1 MTPASVELDVAVVRD
16 PGTATSFLARF
27 DALRDGE
34 SFVLTR
40 RADPRWLLH
49 LLQQQRSEMFDWS
62 VLEHSSQRF
71 RVEVSRRT
79 SLIPRSVGEYLQQ
92 DHRRLD
98 AMLGEVEWL
107 ASRGLFNKANERF
120 QELRCGLERHVHI
133 EEEIVFRK
141 YEAITHVRNGP
152 TRRMRLEHQQIRQA
166 IEQVDHELAAGNAV
180 GVQEA
185 IALFERLTDEHDRTE
200 EHVVYP
206 AIDRALRSDAPAAMI
221 RQMEEFL

>member
-16 PGTATSFLARF
+16 PTTAKSFLVRF

-34 SFVLTR
+34 SFVLAS

-49 LLQQQRSEMFDWS
+49 LLQQQRPEMFDWS

-79 SLIPRSVGEYLQQ
+79 SVIPRSVGEYLHQ

-107 ASRGLFNKANERF
+107 ASRGLFNKARERF
-120 QELRCGLERHVHI
+120 QELRCGLKRHI
-133 EEEIVFRK
+133 GLEDEIVFRK
-141 YEAITHVRNGP
+141 YEAITHVRDGP
-152 TRRMRLEHQQIRQA
+152 TRWMRLEHQQICEA
-166 IEQVDHELAAGNAV
+166 MEQVDEELAAGNAV
-180 GVQEA
+180 RVQEA
-185 IALFERLTDEHDRTE
+185 VALFERLTEEHDRAE

-206 AIDRALRSDAPAAMI
+206 AIDRALRSDAPAELI
-221 RQMEEFL
+221 KQMEEFL